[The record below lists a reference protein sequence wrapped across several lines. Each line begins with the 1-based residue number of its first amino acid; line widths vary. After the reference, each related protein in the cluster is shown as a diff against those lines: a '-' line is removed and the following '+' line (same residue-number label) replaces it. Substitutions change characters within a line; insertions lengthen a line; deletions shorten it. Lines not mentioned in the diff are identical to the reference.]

1 MSITGALLTHVIKDG
16 FKNQS
21 QINGL
26 IAKCSKLVS
35 FVRKSTLATDILQG
49 EKKLQAFTTTRWN
62 SQLKMLR
69 SILRI
74 PPEKLQEIDKVPM
87 ISNHERKLM
96 NDIIEIL
103 APFEEATDFA
113 QTELVPSA
121 GYVVPCV
128 RGLQH
133 ELHKLLC
140 KYNST
145 FVRNL
150 KSSLETRLVPFET
163 NKCYQLAS
171 VLDPRFK
178 LRWCN
183 NDTEKENM
191 KRVLKDEVI
200 QLSTPM
206 LERVIEDNHE
216 ELPAKRRRTDTDTNI
231 ECSRLF
237 GFMQASTKLQTPS
250 VESLEEEISA
260 YLNSPCEEIH

>member
-1 MSITGALLTHVIKDG
+1 MHLHYYK
-16 FKNQS
+16 
-21 QINGL
+21 
-26 IAKCSKLVS
+26 
-35 FVRKSTLATDILQG
+35 ATY
-49 EKKLQAFTTTRWN
+49 
-62 SQLKMLR
+62 
-69 SILRI
+69 
-74 PPEKLQEIDKVPM
+74 
-87 ISNHERKLM
+87 
-96 NDIIEIL
+96 
-103 APFEEATDFA
+103 A

-260 YLNSPCEEIH
+260 YLNSPCEEMDINPLNFWKENKEKYQRLTLLVKKFLSIPSSSAAVERLFSTAGKVFRPERCRLTDTRFSQLMFIRCNNFIKY